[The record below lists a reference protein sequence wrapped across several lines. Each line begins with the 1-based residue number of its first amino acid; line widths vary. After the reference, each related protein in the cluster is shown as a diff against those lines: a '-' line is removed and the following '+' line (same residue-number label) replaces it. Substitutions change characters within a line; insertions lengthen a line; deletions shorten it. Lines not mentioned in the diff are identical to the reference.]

1 MIATT
6 IPKEMSENLARAK
19 AYLKRD
25 DCLRSM
31 EAAAAALEFYAR
43 TKIVGK
49 AKSMAEVNFREYI
62 NELARHGIIRA
73 FFLSRGIT
81 KEPFIIYKAGQEE
94 ELAKAL
100 RALFHALEKVGQQ
113 AEKAGQK
120 KEEQERNES
129 LKKGLE
135 LVYTE
140 KEKIRGR
147 AMLRRH
153 LDIYGQEE
161 GVMAEIAG
169 HFLKAALPLEAAE
182 LYEQAMENFPKDARA
197 YLGAIEAYTALGDN
211 EKVEKTY
218 LRIIKAFGPHPK
230 TYLNMSKFY
239 LGWHKKLKA
248 YDYALWALQGDEN
261 LKEAQEIMDKID
273 KRI

>member
-6 IPKEMSENLARAK
+6 ASKEVSENLARAK

-25 DCLRSM
+25 DCLRSL
-31 EAAAAALEFYAR
+31 EAAAASLEFYAQK
-43 TKIVGK
+43 KIVGN
-49 AKSMAEVNFREYI
+49 AKFLAEVNFREYI
-62 NELARHGIIRA
+62 NALARHGMVRN

-81 KEPFIIYKAGQEE
+81 KEPLIIYKAGQEE

-100 RALFHALEKVGQQ
+100 RVLLRALEEISQQ
-113 AEKAGQK
+113 AEKAEQK
-120 KEEQERNES
+120 KEEQERDDS

-135 LVYTE
+135 LIYTKGE
-140 KEKIRGR
+140 EIRGR
-147 AMLRRH
+147 AILRRH
-153 LDIYGQEE
+153 LDVYGQEE
-161 GVMAEIAG
+161 GVMTEVAG
-169 HFLKAALPLEAAE
+169 HFLKASLSLEAAE
-182 LYEQAMENFPKDARA
+182 LYERAMEKFPKDARA
-197 YLGAIEAYTALGDN
+197 YLGAIEAHTALGDN

-218 LRIIKAFGPHPK
+218 LKIIKAFGGHPK

-239 LGWHKKLKA
+239 LGWHKRLKA
-248 YDYALWALQGDEN
+248 YDYALWALQGDES